1 MARLRP
7 DRLAIDGADDAIR
20 ANTDDTPASRAA
32 RWDLILVWY
41 MRLLALLWIA
51 KGLGAWGLIFGAG
64 NPVPAFEART
74 MGHQATVIY
83 FAVIDPIAAVGL
95 WLASVW
101 GGVMWL
107 LAIMSHLILSFF
119 FPAVVPS
126 NAVSIAFFVAA
137 IGGYLTVSW
146 LAAGEETEG

>member
-1 MARLRP
+1 MARLRR
-7 DRLAIDGADDAIR
+7 DQLVLESMDDAIR
-20 ANTDDTPASRAA
+20 TRPEEAGAGGAA
-32 RWDLILVWY
+32 RWDRVLVWY

-51 KGLGAWGLIFGAG
+51 KGLGAWALILGAG
-64 NPVPAFEART
+64 YPVPPFDART
-74 MGHQATVIY
+74 VGHQATVIY

-119 FPAVVPS
+119 FPAVVPG
-126 NAVSIAFFVAA
+126 NAISIGFFLCFILV
-137 IGGYLTVSW
+137 YLVISW
-146 LAAGEETEG
+146 LAAEEEV

>member
-1 MARLRP
+1 MARFRRNHLVFEGG
-7 DRLAIDGADDAIR
+7 DEAIR
-20 ANTDDTPASRAA
+20 DRSGAPVERRGA
-32 RWDLILVWY
+32 RWDVVLVWY

-51 KGLGAWGLIFGAG
+51 KGLSAWALILGVG
-64 NPVPAFEART
+64 VPVPPFEGRL
-74 MGHQATVIY
+74 MGHQATIIY

-126 NAVSIAFFVAA
+126 NTISIAFFLAFIAA
-137 IGGYLTVSW
+137 YLVISW
-146 LAAGEETEG
+146 LAAGEES

>member
-1 MARLRP
+1 MARLTREQLVL
-7 DRLAIDGADDAIR
+7 DSRDDALR
-20 ANTDDTPASRAA
+20 SRPEEKGVVAA
-32 RWDLILVWY
+32 RWDRVLVWY

-51 KGLGAWGLIFGAG
+51 KGLGAWAQILGAG
-64 NPVPAFEART
+64 YPVPPFEGRT
-74 MGHQATVIY
+74 LGHQATAIY

-119 FPAVVPS
+119 FPAVVPG
-126 NAVSIAFFVAA
+126 NAVSIGFFLCFIV
-137 IGGYLTVSW
+137 IYLVVSW
-146 LAAGEETEG
+146 LAAEEEI

>member
-1 MARLRP
+1 MARLRR
-7 DRLAIDGADDAIR
+7 DHLVFEGGDEAIR
-20 ANTDDTPASRAA
+20 DRSGEPKTKRA
-32 RWDLILVWY
+32 RWDLVLVWY

-51 KGLGAWGLIFGAG
+51 KGLSSWAVIFGVG
-64 NPVPAFEART
+64 NPVPPFEARL
-74 MGHQATVIY
+74 MGHQATIIY

-119 FPAVVPS
+119 FPGVVAS
-126 NAVSIAFFVAA
+126 NAVSIVFFLAFIVAYLA
-137 IGGYLTVSW
+137 ISW
-146 LAAGEETEG
+146 LAAGEEA

>member
-1 MARLRP
+1 MALLRRNHLVFEGG
-7 DRLAIDGADDAIR
+7 DEAIR
-20 ANTDDTPASRAA
+20 DRSGEPPAKRGA
-32 RWDLILVWY
+32 RWDLVLVWY

-51 KGLGAWGLIFGAG
+51 KGLSAWALILGAG
-64 NPVPAFEART
+64 YPVPPFEARL
-74 MGHQATVIY
+74 MGNQATVIY

-119 FPAVVPS
+119 FPSVVPS
-126 NAVSIAFFVAA
+126 NTVSIAFFLAFIVAYLA
-137 IGGYLTVSW
+137 ISW
-146 LAAGEETEG
+146 LAAGEET

>member
-1 MARLRP
+1 MARLTREQLVL
-7 DRLAIDGADDAIR
+7 DSRDDALR
-20 ANTDDTPASRAA
+20 SRPEEKGVVAA
-32 RWDLILVWY
+32 RWDRVLVWY

-51 KGLGAWGLIFGAG
+51 KGLGSWAQILGAG
-64 NPVPAFEART
+64 YPVPPFEART
-74 MGHQATVIY
+74 LGHQATAIY

-119 FPAVVPS
+119 FPAVVPG
-126 NAVSIAFFVAA
+126 NAVSIGFFLCFIV
-137 IGGYLTVSW
+137 IYLVVSW
-146 LAAGEETEG
+146 LAAGEEI